1 MALRESDA
9 SMTTRSADARGQFA
23 AFYADEFPGQVRR
36 ARFILGASGAAED
49 VVHQAFV
56 EVWGR
61 WDSLRD
67 PGPYLN
73 RCVVN
78 GARSQHQRHARRS
91 LLVERMLQAAPP
103 LSPEIEILDDV
114 LSELP
119 FNHRAAIVLRYYGG
133 LRDAEIAAA
142 MQCPTGSVGPW
153 IHRGLEQLREAL
165 S

>member
-1 MALRESDA
+1 MALRDDDA
-9 SMTTRSADARGQFA
+9 SVTTRSADVRGRFA
-23 AFYADEFPGQVRR
+23 SFYADEFPGQVRR

-78 GARSQHQRHARRS
+78 GARSQHRSLTRRS
-91 LLVERMLQAAPP
+91 LLAERMAQAA
-103 LSPEIEILDDV
+103 LSSSPEIEILDDV
-114 LSELP
+114 LNDLP

-133 LRDAEIAAA
+133 LRDAEIADA
-142 MQCPTGSVGPW
+142 MRCPTGSVGPW
-153 IHRGLEQLREAL
+153 IHRGLQQLRKEL